1 MLILKHH
8 FTPKRIVCVDKL
20 EINDPILGEELISS
34 LTKLAIAI
42 TDLKPKVKRLFY
54 PTSISIFGD
63 KIYLQTSSLG
73 LCLKMKDFEE
83 VKSFVDGW
91 IIAVYK
97 ARG

>member
-1 MLILKHH
+1 MLILKHYYK
-8 FTPKRIVCVDKL
+8 PNKIICIDKL

-42 TDLKPKVKRLFY
+42 IDLKPKVKRLFY

-63 KIYLQTSSLG
+63 RIYLQTSSLG

-83 VKSFVDGW
+83 VKSYVDGW
-91 IIAVYK
+91 IIAAYK
-97 ARG
+97 AKE